1 MKSILVTGGAGF
13 IGSNFVRYML
23 GKYPDY
29 SIVVLD
35 VLTYAGNTANLEG
48 LEETGQLTFVKGD
61 ICDQKVVDDIA
72 KNVDAIVNFAAESHV
87 DRSILNP
94 DAFIETN
101 FKGTHVLLEAAR
113 KHNLSR
119 YLQVSTDEVYG
130 HVPTGASK
138 ESDSFHPRSPYA
150 ASKASAEL
158 LALSYVT
165 TYDLPVLITR
175 GGNTIGPYQ
184 YPEKVVPVFVTN
196 AMEDRPLP
204 VYGDGNAVRGYMYV
218 EDHCAGIDLVLHDG
232 LIGEAYNIGTD
243 IEINGLTLVDRV
255 LSVLEKPESLRQFV
269 TDRPGHDLRYS
280 LDCTKIGS
288 LGWQPRFSFD
298 EMMDLTVRWYQEN
311 EFWWRA
317 IKEEDSYKSYYKKQ
331 YEERSAQ

>member
-1 MKSILVTGGAGF
+1 
-13 IGSNFVRYML
+13 
-23 GKYPDY
+23 
-29 SIVVLD
+29 
-35 VLTYAGNTANLEG
+35 
-48 LEETGQLTFVKGD
+48 
-61 ICDQKVVDDIA
+61 
-72 KNVDAIVNFAAESHV
+72 
-87 DRSILNP
+87 
-94 DAFIETN
+94 
-101 FKGTHVLLEAAR
+101 
-113 KHNLSR
+113 
-119 YLQVSTDEVYG
+119 
-130 HVPTGASK
+130 
-138 ESDSFHPRSPYA
+138 
-150 ASKASAEL
+150 
-158 LALSYVT
+158 
-165 TYDLPVLITR
+165 
-175 GGNTIGPYQ
+175 
-184 YPEKVVPVFVTN
+184 
-196 AMEDRPLP
+196 
-204 VYGDGNAVRGYMYV
+204 MYV

-280 LDCTKIGS
+280 LDCTKIGA